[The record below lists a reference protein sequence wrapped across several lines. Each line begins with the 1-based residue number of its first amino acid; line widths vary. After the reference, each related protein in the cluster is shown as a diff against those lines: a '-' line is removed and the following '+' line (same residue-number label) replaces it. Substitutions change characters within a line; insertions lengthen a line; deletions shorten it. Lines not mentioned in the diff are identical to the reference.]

1 MSKRLLKVAI
11 KRAVGAVRRIKT
23 WADETNTDETNIKVK
38 PETRNNSEEGL
49 AYVWLNSQLESMI
62 AEGGTRYFRPNYVW
76 GVLQG
81 AHLAKSLGI
90 ERISVIE
97 FGVAGGNGLVALDH
111 IAQRVEDILGVGI
124 DVYGFDTGAGLPK
137 PTDYRDLPNIWVE
150 GAFRMDVE
158 KLKTRLARADLVL
171 GDVENTVPAFIESRP
186 APVAFIA
193 FDLDYHSSTM
203 QAFKLLEANEALL
216 LPRIYSYFDDIMG
229 HTYSDFTGERL
240 AIREFNS
247 SHTRRKIS
255 PIYGLKYFLPKPYD
269 QEAWSEMFYLTH
281 IFDHPLYS
289 RYDGLVKLARFRDGA
304 KLRDDEIVQL
314 NA

>member
-1 MSKRLLKVAI
+1 MSKKLVKGSI
-11 KRAVGAVRRIKT
+11 KKAVGVVRRIKT
-23 WADETNTDETNIKVK
+23 WADETNVEVDSINKT
-38 PETRNNSEEGL
+38 EEGL
-49 AYVWLNSQLESMI
+49 AYVWLNSLLEQMI
-62 AEGGTRYFRPNYVW
+62 GEGGRRNFRPNYVW
-76 GVLQG
+76 GVHQG
-81 AHLAKSLGI
+81 AHLAKSIGI
-90 ERISVIE
+90 GRISVIE

-111 IAQRVEDILGVGI
+111 IAQKVEDLLGVGI
-124 DVYGFDTGAGLPK
+124 DVYGFDTGVGLPK

-150 GAFRMDVE
+150 GAFSMDVE
-158 KLKTRLARADLVL
+158 RLKSRLARAELVL
-171 GDVENTVPAFIESRP
+171 GPVEKTVPPFVAASP

-203 QAFKLLEANEALL
+203 QAFKLLKADQALL

-247 SHTRRKIS
+247 DHIKRKIS

-269 QEAWSEMFYLTH
+269 QEAWSEMFYIAH

-289 RYDGLVKLARFRDGA
+289 RYDGLVKPARYREGA
-304 KLRDDEIVQL
+304 KLQDETFQV
-314 NA
+314 NS